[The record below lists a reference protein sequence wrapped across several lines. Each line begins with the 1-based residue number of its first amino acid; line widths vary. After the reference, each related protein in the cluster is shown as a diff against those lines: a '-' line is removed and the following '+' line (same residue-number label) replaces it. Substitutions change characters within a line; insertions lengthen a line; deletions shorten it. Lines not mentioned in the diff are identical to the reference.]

1 MEEPKR
7 SLASCGAFCC
17 LLGFSGFLSRQAL
30 ASETKNEHSG
40 VNTMPFSV
48 FCALAPKISS
58 LQNLLKY
65 RPMKNVFF
73 ALILT
78 LLPFCAFCQAD
89 ESPQKSGSVYIETG
103 NITGD
108 LSAIQLNPMVG
119 LAVSD
124 NFVLSLGFSNIVN
137 TVVQVNNYWGTTNSI
152 DQQTVT
158 LNLGGRFFTKSNIF
172 FGGGIGAAGAA
183 SGTDNTVDDLAI
195 GVSLR
200 GEIGKYFGIGNH
212 FYAAPKM
219 AWSSAAVGDDDYA
232 VGVAGTQI
240 AVSLGIRLN

>member
-1 MEEPKR
+1 MVQVQVEEPKR

-17 LLGFSGFLSRQAL
+17 LPGFSGFLSRTAL

-40 VNTMPFSV
+40 VNTIPFSV
-48 FCALAPKISS
+48 FCALASKISS
-58 LQNLLKY
+58 LQNLVKY
-65 RPMKNVFF
+65 HPMKNVFF

-78 LLPFCAFCQAD
+78 LSPFCGFCQAD
-89 ESPQKSGSVYIETG
+89 ESPQKSGNVYIETG

-137 TVVQVNNYWGTTNSI
+137 TVVGSYDEQFVA
-152 DQQTVT
+152 

-183 SGTDNTVDDLAI
+183 RGSNNTVDDLAI

-219 AWSSAAVGDDDYA
+219 AWSSAAIGDDDSVEGV
-232 VGVAGTQI
+232 VGAQI
-240 AVSLGIRLN
+240 AVSLGIRLD